1 MKKDFEEFMNGLKT
15 MFTDLKTKGKRH
27 KQIPNL
33 ITLSRLVLSC
43 FIPPLVL
50 SGGIVPAGIVASFAL
65 ATDFI
70 DGKIA
75 RKLNAVSEF
84 GKNLDPV
91 CDKLSAAILLAPL
104 MIKLSPA
111 MVSSLCVNLGLEA
124 GISLVNLNSKVK
136 GNIPR
141 TTIAGKIKTA
151 SLFFLLG
158 SSYLSFSITKFADA
172 ISWLEVLTLG
182 LQTYTLAEYK
192 IIDMVKDKAK
202 QAAIEDV
209 KNGKTKRDLT
219 GKSKYYKE
227 AYHKSYDDWKKIYD
241 AQHSKEEDLP
251 VVPEPEQ
258 TEPATANKPFA
269 NKVTDPTSPVIT
281 DPHALKRLTKEQ
293 LEALRNAAVGE
304 TTASDEILYLVEK
317 GKIMIL

>member
-1 MKKDFEEFMNGLKT
+1 MKKDFEEFINGLKT
-15 MFTDLKTKGKRH
+15 MFTDLKTKGRRH

-43 FIPPLVL
+43 FIPPLIL

-158 SSYLSFSITKFADA
+158 SSYLSFSITKFTDA
-172 ISWLEVLTLG
+172 ISWLEVFTLG

-192 IIDMVKDKAK
+192 IIDMVKDKAR
-202 QAAIEDV
+202 QAASEDV
-209 KNGKTKRDLT
+209 NNGKNKCDLT
-219 GKSKYYKE
+219 GKSKYYKK
-227 AYHKSYDDWKKIYD
+227 AYNTSYDALK
-241 AQHSKEEDLP
+241 AVSKDQEEDLP

-269 NKVTDPTSPVIT
+269 NKVTEPTSPVIT
-281 DPHALKRLTKEQ
+281 NPHALDELSPEQ
-293 LEALRNAAVGE
+293 LIALRVAVTGE
-304 TTASDEILYLVEK
+304 PTASDEILYLVEE